1 MRAAF
6 LVSLLSSQ
14 ASSHPELNP
23 NVTSKVVG
31 SECGPGTLMVS
42 ETEATSS
49 SSHSL
54 TCPAHD
60 DWARRQQLVR
70 SQVALLQATPCP
82 GWMGRSGQV
91 SVLVRGRMAFPAE
104 AETHVFP
111 RGYLLEIPRE
121 GLFNMLTG
129 KGWFYSPLW
138 VALVEA
144 DPYMLRATEPL
155 TLKTPMM
162 VNGALN
168 PRLNVVSLRKVETGR
183 SLERRWLLPS
193 SGKEWT
199 ASGCRRRVC
208 QGYMGGRSCLEGL
221 TVPQLLFASKIV
233 AGKEPSTE
241 AKGLQK
247 GQRQGQTG
255 L

>member
-1 MRAAF
+1 M
-6 LVSLLSSQ
+6 SPLSSQ

-31 SECGPGTLMVS
+31 SECGPGTVMVP
-42 ETEATSS
+42 ETEAASS
-49 SSHSL
+49 SSNSL
-54 TCPAHD
+54 TRPAHD

-70 SQVALLQATPCP
+70 SQVALLGATPCP

-104 AETHVFP
+104 TLVFP
-111 RGYLLEIPRE
+111 CGYLLKISHK
-121 GLFNMLTG
+121 GLCNMLAG

-144 DPYMLRATEPL
+144 DPFMLKASEPL
-155 TLKTPMM
+155 TLKASMM

-168 PRLNVVSLRKVETGR
+168 SRLNVVSLRKVETGR
-183 SLERRWLLPS
+183 SLERCWLLPS

-199 ASGCRRRVC
+199 APGCRRRVC
-208 QGYMGGRSCLEGL
+208 QRYMGGRSCSEGL
-221 TVPQLLFASKIV
+221 TGPQLLFTSKIV